1 MYKLYDPKTSRYSAP
16 LDVDNLAIIKN
27 CLDLIKT
34 NYPELCPI
42 WCIDMETGE
51 ILYQS
56 DENESKENSFCARV
70 NAIAEELEQLS
81 IDLAKAKANLKDQ
94 EDINDVQE
102 ISDKL
107 FSWQS
112 TLRYSV
118 HSILECIFED

>member
-1 MYKLYDPKTSRYSAP
+1 MYKIYFPATKEYDNYECAD
-16 LDVDNLAIIKN
+16 LDVMKM
-27 CLDLIKT
+27 
-34 NYPELCPI
+34 I
-42 WCIDMETGE
+42 WSMYNSDFGLSVWLVDMETGE

-56 DENESKENSFCARV
+56 NENETEKNSFCARI

-81 IDLAKAKANLKDQ
+81 IDLAKAKANLNDQ

-112 TLRYSV
+112 DMRYYF
-118 HSILECIFED
+118 HSIVEDVFED

>member
-1 MYKLYDPKTSRYSAP
+1 MYKIYFPLTKEYDNYECAD
-16 LDVDNLAIIKN
+16 LDVMKM
-27 CLDLIKT
+27 
-34 NYPELCPI
+34 I
-42 WCIDMETGE
+42 WSMYNTEFGLNVWLVDMETGE

-70 NAIAEELEQLS
+70 NAIAGELEQLS

>member
-1 MYKLYDPKTSRYSAP
+1 MYKIYFPLAKEYDNYECAD
-16 LDVDNLAIIKN
+16 LDVMKM
-27 CLDLIKT
+27 
-34 NYPELCPI
+34 I
-42 WCIDMETGE
+42 WSMYNTEFGLNVWLVDMETGE

-94 EDINDVQE
+94 EDINDMQE